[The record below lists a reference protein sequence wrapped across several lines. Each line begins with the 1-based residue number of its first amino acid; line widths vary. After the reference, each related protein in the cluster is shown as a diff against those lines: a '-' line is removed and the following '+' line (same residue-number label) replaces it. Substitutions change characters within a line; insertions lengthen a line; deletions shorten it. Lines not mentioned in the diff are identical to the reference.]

1 MVSQHCRWFEFESAD
16 TLKPLDASGQNSA
29 TDFRGGVLVETDAAC
44 GTAWGFWRDAEAQ
57 RIGSVHPKS
66 LETAPLLTF
75 ARRSCA
81 VPEELTARRS
91 TLARSAN
98 QQLTFA
104 AAGPLM
110 EDGKT
115 ELARLFLYLLTRGEH
130 DLPEV

>member
-1 MVSQHCRWFEFESAD
+1 M
-16 TLKPLDASGQNSA
+16 TL
-29 TDFRGGVLVETDAAC
+29 
-44 GTAWGFWRDAEAQ
+44 
-57 RIGSVHPKS
+57 
-66 LETAPLLTF
+66 

-81 VPEELTARRS
+81 VPGKLAARRS

-130 DLPEV
+130 DLPESGISTTLQVALSRNCDG